1 VTETRRKAHDKEF
14 IRERTLD
21 GLAHYLRA
29 PGKDQGS
36 RTVWDCPSCGKAE
49 KFAVKKAEK
58 KGGCLI
64 AGCGLEGYEDVFS
77 LVARF
82 EDLDYR
88 TDFLR
93 VLEKAHEALGPNC
106 SGAQARAKRS
116 SNGRSPQSEPDAVRT
131 VALEERRGRYA
142 EGSSSEAP
150 GGAGATLVPDGEQV
164 RELAAR
170 AYGRIL
176 DLCPLESRD
185 RGYLRRRGLSYET
198 IKQGR
203 FGTMTAAR
211 AREVKA
217 ALVRELG
224 REVLLSVPGFSED
237 EGTGRL
243 KFTLTGDYLLIPYHD
258 AEGSVT
264 TVEGRAAGK
273 VPEGM
278 GKYVSLRRAGN
289 HLYLFPGHRPD
300 DLLAVCEGVMGALAA
315 AEAGLPVGA
324 IQGCERYR
332 ASLAPECPD
341 GTPGASLLELSG
353 TDFAGRPLPYVPDA
367 DDPPNP
373 RVLRA
378 APKAARWLAEPHNA
392 RPAICLLPVGTDLDE
407 WLLSLPPDERKH
419 RFEDLLG
426 TAVPP
431 EDGTVPMPSPTSK
444 APAPN
449 GRRPPARERDAKDR
463 RRGGRGA
470 SGECWS
476 VPSDKPAAPAENH
489 VGSARRASPGARR
502 LRDEVYRAM
511 LEALPLKEAH
521 LEALSRRGVMRET
534 ARVGGL
540 ASLDEGRA
548 DAVAGKLA
556 KRFGVR
562 RLLSVPG
569 FERAGPSSARLALR
583 GEYLLLPCF
592 DGEGLL
598 SAVEALP
605 VDGDTGQVSG
615 EETVP
620 LPGAGDHLYV
630 FAPYRPDE
638 VEGFCEG
645 PLGTL
650 LAAQYDVVV
659 GAIGGF
665 RRYGPG
671 VGLPELDGVDLPGR
685 EIAYVPCPGGGEENA
700 RYHEAEKAARRL
712 IERQG
717 GRPLVAGVRE
727 DESETGPTSLA
738 EWIPSLPEDEAYR
751 RLRKLFPESPRRRN
765 RTGIGGGSHDEHAE
779 AEAEAEGATPVQG
792 PRARRWELHETP
804 RKKSPPTVPV
814 TPSEAVLA
822 ALAWLAVYLTTD
834 WLLKTTERLLALAA
848 HLGMLPAVDNLVADP
863 VLVCA
868 AIATLAAVLAL
879 CRRRAMRVGEA
890 RMLSGK
896 IEH

>member
-1 VTETRRKAHDKEF
+1 VTETRRKAHDKELV
-14 IRERTLD
+14 RERTLD
-21 GLAHYLRA
+21 VLAHYLRA

-58 KGGCLI
+58 KGGCLV
-64 AGCGLEGYEDVFS
+64 AGCSLEGYEDVFS

-82 EDLDYR
+82 EELDYR

-93 VLEKAHEALGPNC
+93 VLEKAHEALGLYPD
-106 SGAQARAKRS
+106 GAQARTEKCP
-116 SNGRSPQSEPDAVRT
+116 SNGRSPRNEPDSVRT
-131 VALEERRGRYA
+131 VPLKERRGLRA
-142 EGSSSEAP
+142 GVGSEAP
-150 GGAGATLVPDGEQV
+150 GGAGATPVPEEEV
-164 RELAAR
+164 RELAAFV
-170 AYGRIL
+170 YGRIL
-176 DLCPLESRD
+176 DLCPLDTRD
-185 RGYLRRRGLSYET
+185 RDYLRRRGLSHET
-198 IKQGR
+198 IKRGR

-211 AREVKA
+211 ARGAKA
-217 ALVRELG
+217 ALLREIG
-224 REVLLSVPGFSED
+224 REALLSVPGFSED

-243 KFTLTGDYLLIPYHD
+243 KFTLAGDYLLIPYHD
-258 AEGSVT
+258 AEGRVT
-264 TVEGRAAGK
+264 TIEGRAAGK

-289 HLYLFPGHRPD
+289 HLYLFPGHRPE

-341 GTPGASLLELSG
+341 GKPGAPLLELSG
-353 TDFAGRPLPYVPDA
+353 TDFGGRLLPYVPDA

-392 RPAICLLPVGTDLDE
+392 RPAICLLPVGTDLDD
-407 WLLSLPPDERKH
+407 WLLSLPPDERQH
-419 RFEDLLG
+419 RFEELLG
-426 TAVPP
+426 TAVSP
-431 EDGTVPMPSPTSK
+431 EDGAVPMPGPTSK

-449 GRRPPARERDAKDR
+449 GRRPPTRDRAAKGR
-463 RRGGRGA
+463 HRGGRDD
-470 SGECWS
+470 SGERSS
-476 VPSDKPAAPAENH
+476 VPSDKQPASPEENH

-534 ARVGGL
+534 ARAGGL

-556 KRFGVR
+556 KRFGAR

-569 FERAGPSSARLALR
+569 FERAGRSSARLALR
-583 GEYLLLPCF
+583 GEYLLLRCF

-605 VDGDTGQVSG
+605 VGGETGRVSG

-630 FAPYRPDE
+630 FAPYRSEE

-645 PLGTL
+645 ALGAL
-650 LAAQYDVVV
+650 LAARYDVVV
-659 GAIGGF
+659 GAIGGY

-671 VGLPELDGVDLPGR
+671 VGLPELDGVDLTGR
-685 EIAYVPCPGGGEENA
+685 TLAYVPRAGCGEENA

-712 IERQG
+712 IERHG

-727 DESETGPTSLA
+727 DESEDGPTSLA
-738 EWIPSLPEDEAYR
+738 EWIPSLPEDEAHR
-751 RLRKLFPESPRRRN
+751 RLRELFPENPRRRN
-765 RTGIGGGSHDEHAE
+765 RTDIGGGGHDEH
-779 AEAEAEGATPVQG
+779 AEAEGATPVQG
-792 PRARRWELHETP
+792 PRACRWELHETP
-804 RKKSPPTVPV
+804 RKESPPTVPV

-822 ALAWLAVYLTTD
+822 VLAWLAVYLATD
-834 WLLKTTERLLALAA
+834 WLLKTTERLIALAA
-848 HLGMLPAVDNLVADP
+848 HLEMLPAVDDLVADP
-863 VLVCA
+863 ALVRA
-868 AIATLAAVLAL
+868 AIATLVAAFVLW
-879 CRRRAMRVGEA
+879 RRRAMRVGEA